1 MTLKEIL
8 VETFKTEVIPNDI
21 SQLKLGDIP
30 GWDSVGNFNLILNIE
45 SHFEVQFEAE
55 EMETLTSISAIEQAV
70 QNALQRK

>member
-45 SHFEVQFEAE
+45 NHFEVQFEAE

>member
-30 GWDSVGNFNLILNIE
+30 GWDS
-45 SHFEVQFEAE
+45 
-55 EMETLTSISAIEQAV
+55 
-70 QNALQRK
+70 RR